1 VLASEHVTE
10 AAKRRL
16 TRRYERL
23 NPVRLKREIAALQK
37 RLYELVSLKESIRR
51 REVQAPDFDDIYDES
66 TNVAFDDILR

>member
-37 RLYELVSLKESIRR
+37 RLYELVSLK
-51 REVQAPDFDDIYDES
+51 
-66 TNVAFDDILR
+66 